1 MIKKIDHLGVA
12 VKSTEEALKFW
23 KDGLA
28 LEVEHVETVE
38 SQNVKATFLP
48 VGETHVELLEAT
60 APESPIAK
68 YVEKTGSGGIHHICL
83 EVEDIRKALD
93 SLKALG
99 MRLIN
104 EEPIV
109 GAHNKL
115 VAFVH
120 PKSTGGILL
129 ELSQPQD

>member
-1 MIKKIDHLGVA
+1 LP
-12 VKSTEEALKFW
+12 
-23 KDGLA
+23 
-28 LEVEHVETVE
+28 EHVEVVE
-38 SQNVKATFLP
+38 SQKVKATFLA

-68 YVEKTGSGGIHHICL
+68 YVEKNGGGIHHLCL
-83 EVEDIRKALD
+83 EVDDIRAALAA
-93 SLKALG
+93 LKALG

-104 EEPIV
+104 EEPIR
-109 GAHNKL
+109 GAHEKW

-129 ELSQPQD
+129 ELSQPMK